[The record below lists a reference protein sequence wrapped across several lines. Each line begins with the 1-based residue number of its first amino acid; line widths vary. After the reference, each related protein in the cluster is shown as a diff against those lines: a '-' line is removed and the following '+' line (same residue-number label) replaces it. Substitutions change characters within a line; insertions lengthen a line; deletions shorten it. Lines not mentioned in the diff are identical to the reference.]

1 MKKYFLELL
10 NCLKVISCHRSALIL
25 YCHDTYEQFF
35 ITANCR
41 LRYGIVT
48 SFFAIK
54 PEANIFDCE
63 EAFVFITSVFVK
75 NIYNYL
81 YNLF

>member
-1 MKKYFLELL
+1 MASLQ
-10 NCLKVISCHRSALIL
+10 V
-25 YCHDTYEQFF
+25 
-35 ITANCR
+35 
-41 LRYGIVT
+41 
-48 SFFAIK
+48 FFAIK

-63 EAFVFITSVFVK
+63 EAFVFLTSVFVK